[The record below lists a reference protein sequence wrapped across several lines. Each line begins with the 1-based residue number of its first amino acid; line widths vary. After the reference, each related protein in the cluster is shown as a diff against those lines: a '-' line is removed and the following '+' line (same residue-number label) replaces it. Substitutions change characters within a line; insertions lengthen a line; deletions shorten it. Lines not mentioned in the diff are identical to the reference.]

1 MISCLTAET
10 QDVDLADVSSSHGMA
25 LIAKGVLLLAILLYF
40 NVISM
45 KGPAPSRRPSGLP
58 L

>member
-1 MISCLTAET
+1 MVWPT
-10 QDVDLADVSSSHGMA
+10 
-25 LIAKGVLLLAILLYF
+25 LIANGVLLLAILLYF